1 MAERSIVRDGCTGEA
16 MVAGTDVTV
25 PDILVRLA
33 TDDGIARVLDDYP
46 DLSREDVIAT
56 VNFLINASRADTSQP
71 SPTPPVIRE
80 RQIAYGEPV
89 AVDAL
94 AAAESEYERVCYELE
109 LITGIRDGLRDLRDG
124 KEFPHEQVMAELREM
139 LSK

>member
-1 MAERSIVRDGCTGEA
+1 
-16 MVAGTDVTV
+16 MVAGTEVFV

-33 TDDGIARVLDDYP
+33 TDDGIARVLEDYP
-46 DLSREDVIAT
+46 ELSREDVIAA
-56 VNFLINASRADTSQP
+56 VNFLIGASRADASCAP
-71 SPTPPVIRE
+71 PLPPVVRE
-80 RQIAYGEPV
+80 PQVAYGEPV

-94 AAAESEYERVCYELE
+94 AAAEAEYERVCYELE

-124 KEFPHEQVMAELREM
+124 KEYPHEQVMAELREM

>member
-1 MAERSIVRDGCTGEA
+1 MAEQSIIRDGRTGEA

-46 DLSREDVIAT
+46 ELSREDVIAA
-56 VNFLINASRADTSQP
+56 VNFLFNASRSDASSA
-71 SPTPPVIRE
+71 SPTPVIRE
-80 RQIAYGEPV
+80 RQVAYGEPV

-94 AAAESEYERVCYELE
+94 AAAEAEYERIVYELE